1 MQPIQINVQVS
12 IGLNSELSALLMSVV
27 NRPAQVAEL
36 PAAPRSKKPAK
47 SQPEPKPEVT
57 NQPTPTDG
65 QATASEEPEPQPETA
80 KPEPEPAPVQEP
92 APEPQPEPAKE
103 ETKEYTEVDVRAAM
117 DRTRKR
123 IEGENYTYDEQGG
136 VVADTSSGYAPN
148 TLGIFGNAMLCDP
161 SANEVK
167 IGYNMNDID
176 QSTLKYSPPSCSR
189 RTSAQAPGR
198 TAMSSSRS

>member
-12 IGLNSELSALLMSVV
+12 IGLNSELFTLLSSVV

-36 PAAPRSKKPAK
+36 PAAPRNKKPAK
-47 SQPEPKPEVT
+47 PQPEPKPEVT

-65 QATASEEPEPQPETA
+65 QATASEEPEPQPEAA

-92 APEPQPEPAKE
+92 APEPQQEPEPQPQAPAKE

-123 IEGENYTYDEQGG
+123 IEGENYKEKTDSE
-136 VVADTSSGYAPN
+136 GYKKWHRVLTGWFKN
-148 TLGIFGNAMLCDP
+148 TAAVYGAEKP
-161 SANEVK
+161 SALPDSESRAKFIACCDAVYVK
-167 IGYNMNDID
+167 DD
-176 QSTLKYSPPSCSR
+176 ELVEDCPF
-189 RTSAQAPGR
+189 
-198 TAMSSSRS
+198 

>member
-123 IEGENYTYDEQGG
+123 IEGENYKEKTDSE
-136 VVADTSSGYAPN
+136 GYKKWHRVLTGWFKN
-148 TLGIFGNAMLCDP
+148 TAAMFGAEKP
-161 SANEVK
+161 SALPDSESRAKFIACCDAVQVK
-167 IGYNMNDID
+167 GDELVED
-176 QSTLKYSPPSCSR
+176 CPF
-189 RTSAQAPGR
+189 
-198 TAMSSSRS
+198 

>member
-92 APEPQPEPAKE
+92 APEPQPEPQAPAKE

-123 IEGENYTYDEQGG
+123 IEGENYKEKTDSE
-136 VVADTSSGYAPN
+136 GYKKWHRVLTGWFKN
-148 TLGIFGNAMLCDP
+148 TAAMFGAEKP
-161 SANEVK
+161 SALPDSESRAKFIACCDAVQVK
-167 IGYNMNDID
+167 GDELVED
-176 QSTLKYSPPSCSR
+176 CPF
-189 RTSAQAPGR
+189 
-198 TAMSSSRS
+198 